1 MTKETEKDIIQ
12 KILSGQTDAFA
23 ELVDRYRDPAFT
35 LCVRICGN
43 REDAADVCQEA
54 FVKAFHSLKNFRGDA
69 CFSTWL
75 YRIMYNASVSFLRKK
90 KNNRL
95 VLDEGRLPELPDT
108 ETENNWDAEENELKQ
123 RLVKECMDELPSLD
137 KSLLTLY
144 YLLEHPVSDIA
155 EITGLSETNA
165 KVRLHRAR
173 LKLFEMVTAKMK
185 VQII

>member
-1 MTKETEKDIIQ
+1 MTQETEKDIIQ
-12 KILSGQTDAFA
+12 KIQAGNSDAFA
-23 ELVDRYRDPAFT
+23 QLVDRYRDPAYT

-69 CFSTWL
+69 SFSTWL
-75 YRIMYNASVSFLRKK
+75 YRIMYNASISFLRKK
-90 KNNRL
+90 KNNIMA
-95 VLDEGRLPELPDT
+95 LDEARLPELPDA
-108 ETENNWDAEENELKQ
+108 ETENFWDSEENELKQ
-123 RLVKECMDELPSLD
+123 RLVKECLEELPPLD
-137 KSLLTLY
+137 KSILTLY

-155 EITGLSETNA
+155 EITSLSGTNV